1 MSSSEWESENTV
13 MQCDELITLIEYGLF
28 KAENNF
34 SRLSYPENM
43 LLLLMAVQACPTGR
57 YVLRNTNL

>member
-1 MSSSEWESENTV
+1 

-43 LLLLMAVQACPTGR
+43 LLFLMAAHACPTGR
-57 YVLRNTNL
+57 YVLIYMNL